1 MHELKDICDHST
13 MYARAEPD
21 DEYDPHPEPMDP
33 YMIDQDEYD
42 IEDDGTMDVDDE
54 DEE

>member
-1 MHELKDICDHST
+1 MHDRNDICDRSK

-21 DEYDPHPEPMDP
+21 DEYDPRPEPMDP
-33 YMIDQDEYD
+33 YMIDEDEYD
-42 IEDDGTMDVDDE
+42 IEDNGSLDVDDE